1 MAEESTVTVPAAP
14 QVCRRDDARESR
26 NQKIMITNAGIFST
40 PTIDRD
46 PQREQLT
53 ETIRV
58 LLVGMRVY
66 TQLLARALRQDQ
78 TFDAVE
84 AGCEEVAAAL
94 LNYRPH
100 VAVIDAGS
108 DREPSKGSDIVRQ
121 LRVLRPQTQVV
132 LLLEF
137 NRRQLVLEAF
147 RASANGVLSRG
158 ESLDILKKCI
168 CSVHRGQV
176 WASSGEL
183 RLVLETL
190 RSALP
195 LQLVDFGGKPLLSK
209 REQDVVRGIAEG
221 MTNREI
227 AEHLKL
233 SVHTVKNYVFRIFD
247 RLGVSSRVEVVL
259 YAVSQASKSQGLHSP
274 QPSRAVLR
282 LSP

>member
-1 MAEESTVTVPAAP
+1 MAGESTVTVPVEP
-14 QVCRRDDARESR
+14 QVFRRDDARESQ
-26 NQKIMITNAGIFST
+26 NPKTMITSAGISST
-40 PTIDRD
+40 PDIDLSA
-46 PQREQLT
+46 QREQSADS
-53 ETIRV
+53 IRV
-58 LLVGMRVY
+58 LLVGMRMY
-66 TQLLARALRQDQ
+66 TQSLAGALRPDQ
-78 TFDAVE
+78 TFDAIE

-94 LNYRPH
+94 SNHRPH

-108 DREPSKGSDIVRQ
+108 GREPSKGSDIVRQ
-121 LRVLRPQTQVV
+121 VRVLHPQTQVV
-132 LLLEF
+132 LLLES
-137 NRRQLVLEAF
+137 NRPQLVLEAF
-147 RASANGVLSRG
+147 QAGANGVLSRG

-195 LQLVDFGGKPLLSK
+195 SQLVDFGGKPLLSK

-259 YAVSQASKSQGLHSP
+259 YAVSEASKSQSLHST
-274 QPSRAVLR
+274 SA
-282 LSP
+282 